1 MPKELIDL
9 EVSEAARELLLRHI
23 SHIKQYEEPIAAV
36 LWAEGG
42 SVSKGVET
50 KSLSPHWGV
59 GFYDPK
65 KIPVEEVQVIS
76 GIKFV
81 FGQDAISERL
91 NGKLLDVEN
100 GKFVVSDRP
109 RGI

>member
-1 MPKELIDL
+1 MEPIDL
-9 EVSEAARELLLRHI
+9 EVTEAARELLLRHI
-23 SHIKQYEEPIAAV
+23 SHITEYDEPVAAV

-42 SVSKGVET
+42 SVTKGGET
-50 KSLSPHWGV
+50 KPLSPHWGV

-76 GIKFV
+76 GIKFI
-81 FGQDAISERL
+81 FGQGAISERL

-100 GKFVVSDRP
+100 GKFVVTDRE